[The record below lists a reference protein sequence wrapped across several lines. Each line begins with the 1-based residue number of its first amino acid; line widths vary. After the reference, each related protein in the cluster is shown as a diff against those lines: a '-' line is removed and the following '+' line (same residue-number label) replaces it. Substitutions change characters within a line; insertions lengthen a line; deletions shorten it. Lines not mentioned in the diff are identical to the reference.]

1 MKLAVMQPYFLPY
14 IGYFQLMNLVDNYI
28 FYDDVNYIKNG
39 WINRN
44 RIIINKQVNYLTL
57 SLEGASSNKKIN
69 EVGIG
74 KTDKLLKTIEL
85 SYKKHPYFFEVFPVI
100 SDILKYP
107 STNLSKFVI
116 NSNMA
121 IAGFLDIKTKLL
133 VASELLQ
140 NQQLNGQE
148 RIIDICKTMGATSY
162 INHIGGK
169 TLYHIEVFQN
179 SGIQLKFL
187 KTLPFSYVQAGVSEF
202 FPFLSTLDVIMNC
215 GKEQTKQYLGN
226 FEYEI

>member
-1 MKLAVMQPYFLPY
+1 
-14 IGYFQLMNLVDNYI
+14 MNLVDTYI

-44 RIIINKQVNYLTL
+44 RIVINKEVNYLTL
-57 SLEGASSNKKIN
+57 TLEGASSNKKIN

-85 SYKKHPYFFEVFPVI
+85 SYKKHPYFLEVFPII
-100 SDILKYP
+100 SGILNYE

-116 NSNMA
+116 NANMSLA
-121 IAGFLDIKTKLL
+121 SFLDIKTKL
-133 VASELLQ
+133 VIASELLH
-140 NQQLNGQE
+140 NQHLNGQE
-148 RIIDICKTMGATSY
+148 RIIDICKTMEASSY

-169 TLYHIEVFQN
+169 TLYSNEVFKSN
-179 SGIQLKFL
+179 GIQLEFL

-202 FPFLSTLDVIMNC
+202 FPFLSTLDVLMNC

-226 FEYEI
+226 YEYEI